1 MKKNLNKIA
10 TIILLVF
17 SMTLTNFSMI
27 VRAAEPKA
35 QGTHKVESSTTK
47 KRSKRC
53 RGDNKNTYIR
63 RYRQFDRFGRRS

>member
-1 MKKNLNKIA
+1 MKNLNKIA

-35 QGTHKVESSTTK
+35 QGTQKVESSTTK
-47 KRSKRC
+47 KK
-53 RGDNKNTYIR
+53 
-63 RYRQFDRFGRRS
+63 